1 MVLGYVIDVPDIK
14 RDMLQSLKLEEC
26 AKYSNIYDLNQI
38 DANFKLKSIRYNIS
52 STYDGFVIVSA
63 KFKQFC
69 EIEKYAGLDFILL
82 PNASGFCWFKVN
94 NIIEFDTKM
103 RKTKFLNY
111 NSICKGYEEIIGANP
126 VYLKNPVLLSE
137 GFFRTDVCFGS
148 FAGKSPL
155 YLTGEATKKKL
166 LAAGFKEIFFEKI
179 LDKYDLG
186 KNN

>member
-14 RDMLQSLKLEEC
+14 RDMLAGLKLAEC

-38 DANFKLKSIRYNIS
+38 DANFRVKSIRYNIS
-52 STYDGFVIVSA
+52 GTYDGFVIVSA

-69 EIEKYAGLDFILL
+69 ESEKYTGLNFILL
-82 PNASGFCWFKVN
+82 PNAPGFYWFKVS

-111 NSICKGYEEIIGANP
+111 NSTCKGYEEIIGANP
-126 VYLKNPVLLSE
+126 VYLKNPVLLLE
-137 GFFRTDVCFGS
+137 GFFRTDICFGS

-155 YLTGEATKKKL
+155 YLTGEVTKKKL

-179 LDKYDLG
+179 LDKYHWEKD
-186 KNN
+186 N